1 MAYDRR
7 ISELQAALS
16 TTATGTDERLRG
28 LLVKC
33 ITAYAGMRS
42 TALDDLASIV
52 GNAAV
57 GTTGLPVRW
66 KERVDRARADLDR
79 HFGDAVKDLMLPAP
93 LQAFWAATVRFERSF
108 FERLASVKT
117 PQLVEELLKHQGVLS
132 KTIVDLQTNWN
143 DLLSAD
149 KSLEG
154 EQLKQVQ
161 ELDRLMQQLV
171 NEVEAQYRAA
181 VAESIVKFQEKMAQ
195 AAEKAKAGVKAK
207 LGEKG
212 AAAAET
218 AVKIALAWLKEQLN
232 IPQEAELPIEEQ
244 KQKVQAY
251 VDRMT
256 YFSCTYRERAA
267 QYRNLMSIE
276 KGGIL
281 TMFKNTRAQVA
292 EYLKNNNLVT
302 AQIWRDEAKRHLTDW
317 AGGGVGG
324 QCEDA
329 AELDKKIFE
338 LIDRN
343 WKVTEEMDKQFQGKF
358 SGIFTAPL
366 TSDTLE
372 TLTEGF
378 MFRKAIDDV
387 NARGAPAKLDEAQK
401 KLAGA
406 VQETADKAG
415 KPLEAMDT
423 DWPAELKEAAKLK
436 NAEFRRYVQEKL
448 KSQVD
453 MALNFLG
460 ELRILLDPPKVRAEF
475 SREELEGF
483 LR

>member
-7 ISELQAALS
+7 ISELQESLKAA
-16 TTATGTDERLRG
+16 APNPDDPARKAMA
-28 LLVKC
+28 KC
-33 ITAYAGMRS
+33 IADYAGMRS
-42 TALDDLASIV
+42 SALEDLVTIV
-52 GNAAV
+52 NNAVV
-57 GTTGLPVRW
+57 GTTGVQARW
-66 KERVDRARADLDR
+66 KERVDRVRADLDR
-79 HFGDAVKDLMLPAP
+79 QFGDSVKDVMLPAP
-93 LQAFWAATVRFERSF
+93 LQAFWAAAVRFERSF
-108 FERLASVKT
+108 FERLGSVKT
-117 PQLVEELLKHQGVLS
+117 SQLVEDLLKHQGVLA

-161 ELDRLMQQLV
+161 DLDRLVQALID
-171 NEVEAQYRAA
+171 EVEAQYRKV
-181 VAESIVKFQEKMAQ
+181 VAEAIERFQERMKQ
-195 AAEKAKAGVKAK
+195 AAEKAKSGVKNA

-212 AAAAET
+212 GAAAE
-218 AVKIALAWLKEQLN
+218 AALKIALAWLKEQLN
-232 IPQEAELPIEEQ
+232 IPSEAEPEIEAQ
-244 KQKVQAY
+244 KGRIQVYLEKLS
-251 VDRMT
+251 
-256 YFSCTYRERAA
+256 YFSRVYRERAA

-302 AQIWRDEAKRHLTDW
+302 AQIWRDEAKRHLQEW
-317 AGGGVGG
+317 AAGGVGG
-324 QCEDA
+324 QGDDA
-329 AELDKKIFE
+329 AEFNKKIFD

-372 TLTEGF
+372 TLTESY

-387 NARGAPAKLDEAQK
+387 NARGASAKLDEAQK

-406 VQETADKAG
+406 VQETVDKAAT
-415 KPLEAMDT
+415 PLEQMDT
-423 DWPAELKEAAKLK
+423 DWPAELKEAARLK
-436 NAEFRRYVQEKL
+436 NAEFRSYVQGKL
-448 KSQVD
+448 KGQID
-453 MALNFLG
+453 QALLYLG
-460 ELRILLDPPKVRAEF
+460 ELRVLLDPPKVRAEF
-475 SREELEGF
+475 SREELEAF